1 MKLTKWLCV
10 WFLAAGIMSCS
21 KESSTPFLLMTTD
34 FTQGVSQDWKA
45 GFAEYSTETD
55 TSSIQIRS
63 GARKLPAPLNTSE
76 SGFMLSAYNRSDDMF
91 MYIYQRLPNFAPNT
105 KYNVEFFVKLAS
117 DAAEGSVGVG
127 GSPAHSVYLKAGA
140 TGTEPVTKLEG
151 TQYVFNL
158 DKGNQANEGK
168 DMIILGDIA
177 TGLSTPTYKLIER
190 NSTKPF
196 QATSNAKG
204 ELFLVV
210 GTDSGYEG
218 LTTLYYSL
226 IQARFTPVQ

>member
-21 KESSTPFLLMTTD
+21 KESSTPFLLMSTD
-34 FTQGVSQDWKA
+34 FTKGVGQEWKA
-45 GFAEYSTETD
+45 GFAEYSTQTD
-55 TSSIQIRS
+55 TSSIQMRS
-63 GARKLPAPLNTSE
+63 GSRKLPAPLDPTK

-91 MYIYQRLPNFAPNT
+91 MYIYQRVSNFAPNT
-105 KYNVEFFVKLAS
+105 KYNVEFFVELAS
-117 DAAEGSVGVG
+117 NAAEGSVGVG

-177 TGLSTPTYKLIER
+177 TKLTDPVYKLIQR
-190 NSTKPF
+190 SNTKSF

-218 LTTLYYSL
+218 LTTLYYSI
-226 IQARFTPVQ
+226 IQVRFTPAQ